1 MGRGRATALALTDY
15 ALAELAAPYL
25 DLGPTEL
32 ASQPRPV
39 QEKVALQPK
48 PARKKAAVRTAEDD
62 AAMLTQIWGLYLG
75 SRFRWRGVRWVTRT
89 TEEWRIALKLPPQFA
104 VTKKVSEMEEAG
116 WLFVDRWARGY
127 VTVRPTPELMTLMKT
142 HQGVFPVEMLKQGE

>member
-1 MGRGRATALALTDY
+1 
-15 ALAELAAPYL
+15 
-25 DLGPTEL
+25 
-32 ASQPRPV
+32 
-39 QEKVALQPK
+39 
-48 PARKKAAVRTAEDD
+48 
-62 AAMLTQIWGLYLG
+62 MLTQIWGLYLG

-116 WLFVDRWARGY
+116 WLFFDRWARGY

-142 HQGVFPVEMLKQGE
+142 VGVFPVEMLKEGMKMTKTTHTRLASEMPNDRPGNSRLAESRDVWPPVVPGADHKVVARSRQIPRATAGCDEQ